1 MGSELLELS
10 GAVVKVDASGRR
22 RYTPRFKRELV
33 AKCFEPGVSVSKLS
47 IEHGLNTNL
56 VRKWMRKSQSTPAR
70 SALLPVKVAAPPEI
84 RAERG
89 AAIEIRVGHCTIE
102 IGAQASVEQ
111 IAAINEGKVRSS
123 EPAS

>member
-1 MGSELLELS
+1 MGSELLESS

-22 RYTPRFKRELV
+22 RYTQRFKRDLV

-56 VRKWMRKSQSTPAR
+56 VRKWMRKAQSTPAR
-70 SALLPVKVAAPPEI
+70 SALLPVKVSAPPAL

-89 AAIEIRVGHCTIE
+89 AAIEIRFGQCIIE
-102 IGAQASVEQ
+102 IGDKASGEQ
-111 IAAINEGKVRSS
+111 LEAIVR
-123 EPAS
+123 ALR